1 MAPIAVTFKV
11 PRLPDNF
18 QGAVHKFK
26 KIDNICKR
34 MFNDYHGFERTPD
47 SIEPGVYYICAVLLQ
62 DYQGDLKY
70 DYFVKSLQYDKLA
83 AYYLEN
89 EKGKELTFRY
99 KNKHYGN

>member
-1 MAPIAVTFKV
+1 M

-26 KIDNICKR
+26 KMDNMCKR
-34 MFNDYHGFERTPD
+34 MSNDYRGFERTPD
-47 SIEPGVYYICAVLLQ
+47 SIEPGVYYVCLVLIQ
-62 DYQGDLKY
+62 NYQGKLDY
-70 DYFVKSLQYDKLA
+70 DYFVKSLEYDKLT
-83 AYYLEN
+83 AYYLEV